1 MGRWFRENTGMS
13 EHQGA
18 NISASAEKSGDKHIR
33 TDTTN
38 ARILIVDD
46 HEIVREGIR
55 TLLRRLRPEWVVCG
69 EAKNGREA
77 VEAAVALRP
86 DILILDVTM
95 PVMSGLEA
103 ASRIASLGL
112 SSRVLIFT
120 MHETKSFINEVR
132 NTGAQGYVVKSQA
145 ARDLIVAIDRILVGG
160 TFFGPDKESLSAS
173 N

>member
-1 MGRWFRENTGMS
+1 ENDS
-13 EHQGA
+13 QA
-18 NISASAEKSGDKHIR
+18 PKAA
-33 TDTTN
+33 
-38 ARILIVDD
+38 ARVLIVDD
-46 HEIVREGIR
+46 HEIVREGLR

-77 VEAAVALRP
+77 VEAAVALEP

-132 NTGAQGYVVKSQA
+132 SVGARGYVVKSQA
-145 ARDLIVAIDRILVGG
+145 ARDLIVAMDRILAGG
-160 TFFGPDKESLSAS
+160 TFFGPDPGSLTAS